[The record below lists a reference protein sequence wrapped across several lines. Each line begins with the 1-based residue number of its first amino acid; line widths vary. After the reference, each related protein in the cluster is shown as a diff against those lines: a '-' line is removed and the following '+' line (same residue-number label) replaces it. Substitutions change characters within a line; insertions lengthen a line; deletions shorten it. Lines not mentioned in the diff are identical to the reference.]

1 MKKKSISLI
10 VIFSVLVL
18 VAVAL
23 NWRFSLLNGLG
34 EEPGIPPDSAP
45 VSGTPATDSYFDDAR
60 YARTQSRQ
68 EAIDLLT
75 SVINDESAE
84 SGVRENA
91 YAELVAYAKITEGES
106 SLEGVLKAKGFSD
119 CIVYLT
125 KDTATVV
132 VAVESLTDQ
141 QSAQILDAVISQTG
155 FRASDVK
162 TVTYP

>member
-1 MKKKSISLI
+1 
-10 VIFSVLVL
+10 
-18 VAVAL
+18 VAL
-23 NWRFSLLNGLG
+23 NWRFSLLNGL
-34 EEPGIPPDSAP
+34 EENSGTSPDSLP
-45 VSGTPATDSYFDDAR
+45 VSGTPATDSYFEDAR
-60 YARTQSRQ
+60 YARAQSRQ

-75 SVINDESAE
+75 SVINDENAE
-84 SGVRENA
+84 GHVRENA
-91 YAELVAYAKITEGES
+91 YGELVDYAKITEGES
-106 SLEGVLKAKGFSD
+106 ALESVLKAKGFSD

-141 QSAQILDAVISQTG
+141 QSVQILDAVISQTG